1 MSQGSWSTMSA
12 LGTGVAWRYLHFD
25 LPLCIEV
32 IVGFGQY
39 VQEHFFNF
47 FCNVTHYAVFHLYGP
62 GRPPLV

>member
-12 LGTGVAWRYLHFD
+12 LGTGAAWCYLHFD

-32 IVGFGQY
+32 IVGFD
-39 VQEHFFNF
+39 EHFFNF
-47 FCNVTHYAVFHLYGP
+47 FCSVMHYAVFHLYGP